1 MHYASVKS
9 FAGCGLNI
17 TPITIDAHISRGLPQ
32 FNIVGQVHA
41 STKESKYRVRA
52 AILNSGFSFPNGNIL
67 INLAPA
73 HIPKMGSGT
82 DLGIAIAILA
92 ASQQIPESAIKKP
105 FFYAELSLDGALTGC
120 PELATIFLKIHQLT
134 TPLITSA
141 QALKFAGIIPPSQRE
156 KCHLFSASKRF

>member
-67 INLAPA
+67 INLAL
-73 HIPKMGSGT
+73 H
-82 DLGIAIAILA
+82 
-92 ASQQIPESAIKKP
+92 
-105 FFYAELSLDGALTGC
+105 
-120 PELATIFLKIHQLT
+120 IFLKWVAAPIL
-134 TPLITSA
+134 
-141 QALKFAGIIPPSQRE
+141 ALLSPF
-156 KCHLFSASKRF
+156 